1 LPLPDPAEREPLHRR
16 AIDLRGYRRADGLF
30 DIEARL
36 TDTKGYAV
44 DNRWRGRLEPG
55 VPIHDMWLRLTVDDG
70 LTVVAVAAAT
80 DAAPFAV
87 CDAITPAFRRLEGL
101 TIGPG
106 WRRDVAKRLGG
117 VQGCTHLVELLAP
130 LATTAM
136 QTIVPLRER
145 TAPPDPNRPPGHLD
159 TCHALRRD
167 GPVVRAHYPAW
178 YTGPEEAGEG

>member
-1 LPLPDPAEREPLHRR
+1 VPLPPPVDREPLHRR
-16 AIDLRGYRRADGLF
+16 ALDLRGYRRSDGLF
-30 DIEARL
+30 DVEARL

-44 DNRWRGRLEPG
+44 DNRWRGRLAPG
-55 VPIHDMWLRLTVDDG
+55 TAIHDMWLRLTVDEN
-70 LTVVAVAAAT
+70 LTVVAVSAVT
-80 DAAPFAV
+80 DAAPYPV
-87 CDAITPAFRRLEGL
+87 CDAITPAFRKLEGL

-145 TAPPDPNRPPGHLD
+145 AAPDPRRPPGHLD
-159 TCHALRRD
+159 SCHALRRD
-167 GPVVRAHYPAW
+167 GPVVREHHPAW
-178 YTGPEEAGEG
+178 YTGPTDSEA